1 MQALAALHH
10 HFKVVPAK
18 ALLVGFHPDVRL
30 HHRGA
35 GNIFH
40 IVVFK
45 HITQA
50 EDGQPSFGPNT
61 SLIGMVQIVSRMN
74 YSSFQEEKVN
84 RAIVAYFAGL

>member
-1 MQALAALHH
+1 MRLEQQCVLQALAALHH

-18 ALLVGFHPDVRL
+18 ALLVGFHPDVRF

-50 EDGQPSFGPNT
+50 ADGAALLRAEHVVDWDGADCLAHKL
-61 SLIGMVQIVSRMN
+61 LILSGRKS
-74 YSSFQEEKVN
+74 
-84 RAIVAYFAGL
+84 